1 MFIFHRVGG
10 IHWMGLF
17 ILFLYVKSAWIRKKK
32 RQPPA
37 DGGFSSH
44 TDFLVANEAF
54 IKISWSRSKSPQK
67 SYIPKWDVLPSRILP
82 WNSKIRNHDLTAT
95 IHPSQRSFASRHE
108 VRKDP
113 PRSFRWN
120 QDLIRSHRNIL
131 ANLRAIP
138 GFGSEGNVRLKFS
151 VSTWMTQNN
160 FSKSY
165 IIMV

>member
-10 IHWMGLF
+10 IHRMGLF
-17 ILFLYVKSAWIRKKK
+17 ILFLYVKFAWIRKKKK

-54 IKISWSRSKSPQK
+54 IKISWSRSMSPQN

-95 IHPSQRSFASRHE
+95 IHPSGVSLGVKTRSAKRSPAEFPLESGLDPFPREHLGQSE
-108 VRKDP
+108 SDSWVRQW
-113 PRSFRWN
+113 RECE
-120 QDLIRSHRNIL
+120 
-131 ANLRAIP
+131 A
-138 GFGSEGNVRLKFS
+138 
-151 VSTWMTQNN
+151 
-160 FSKSY
+160 
-165 IIMV
+165 